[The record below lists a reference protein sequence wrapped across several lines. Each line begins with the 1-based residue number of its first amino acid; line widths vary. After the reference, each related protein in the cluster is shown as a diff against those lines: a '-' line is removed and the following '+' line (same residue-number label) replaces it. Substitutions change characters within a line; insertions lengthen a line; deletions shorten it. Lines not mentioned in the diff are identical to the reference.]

1 MSKSFALVNGDL
13 AIGPGRAFQLVSGKD
28 KLLQDLQLWILERIG
43 TDPATPTYGSR
54 LDGGMENGQIDPS
67 YIGMIISNITL
78 QGIRSE
84 VIRLIQNYQAMQ
96 YQKIRAETI
105 AYVGQTT
112 LDNDE
117 VIDGINTITTQA
129 FGSTVVV
136 QVSIN
141 LLSGDVIKLTLP
153 VTGDDSNA

>member
-13 AIGPGRAFQLVSGKD
+13 ALGPGRAFQLVSGKA
-28 KLLQDLQLWILERIG
+28 KLLQDLKLWILERIG
-43 TDPATPTYGSR
+43 TDPATPTFGSR
-54 LDGGMENGQIDPS
+54 LDGGIEDGNRDPS
-67 YIGMIISNITL
+67 YIGQIITTETL
-78 QGIRSE
+78 MGIRGE

-96 YQKIRAETI
+96 YEKIRAETI

-117 VIDGINTITTQA
+117 VIDSIDKITTSV
-129 FGSTVVV
+129 FGSTIVV
-136 QVSIN
+136 QVGIN

-153 VTGDDSNA
+153 MNGDPGA